1 MHQTSLI
8 AGESFSEVY
17 GGLGKIVVDIGGR
30 DENGSLRNFFTSKG
44 MKFICIDMSKD
55 PSVDIV
61 VKPGDKLPFD
71 DSSIDL

>member
-44 MKFICIDMSKD
+44 MKFICIVMS
-55 PSVDIV
+55 
-61 VKPGDKLPFD
+61 
-71 DSSIDL
+71 